1 MIRKLIPVVLLAT
14 LAACSSTG
22 TQRTG
27 DTPANPRPSVPTASA
42 SGTPMDAPSTTRQMC
57 DSQRVQNMLGQT
69 FSDSVAQSARNG
81 SGSKSVRVLKPGQVM
96 TMEYDEARLNIILNG
111 NGAIEALRCG

>member
-14 LAACSSTG
+14 LAACSSG

-27 DTPANPRPSVPTASA
+27 DTPTPSSQSAPSASA
-42 SGTPMDAPSTTRQMC
+42 SGSQMGAPSSSRQVC

-69 FSDSVAQSARNG
+69 YSEAVAQSARNG

-111 NGAIEALRCG
+111 SGAIEALRCG